1 MKLTTIHFIKDNKKQ
16 TISSFNLKKDKNY
29 FRGTK
34 LDSIELPLNLS
45 SLNDIN
51 DLVGFLEIL
60 KPSLNW
66 TDKK

>member
-16 TISSFNLKKDKNY
+16 TISSFDLRKDKNY
-29 FRGTK
+29 FRGAK
-34 LDSIELPLNLS
+34 LNSAELSLNLS
-45 SLNDIN
+45 SVDDIN
-51 DLVGFLEIL
+51 DLVRFLEIL